1 MSYKILVTGTGTP
14 VGNSIAKYLSL
25 NGHSL
30 IATYNNKKP
39 KNLKNCKI
47 IKIDLSKN
55 IKKKINFDYLIHCAS
70 KIPKDGQSIKNY
82 RQNINFIK
90 NLLKLVNK
98 NKCRRIIFL
107 SAVSL
112 YGKPL
117 TKKIN
122 ENTAPR
128 NPKYYGQSKM
138 ICEKKIIEFSKNKK
152 INYTI
157 LRLPAIIGS
166 KIKNNFISNIF
177 EKISSK
183 QPVDIFN
190 INQEFNN
197 VIHINTLTKIIYKII
212 LKEKKNSIYL
222 VGSKHPIKV
231 KSIMKIIKESFYKD
245 VKFNIVKTKTKN
257 FILNNKKILKN
268 KYELISTKRTIIKG
282 IESFKK
288 YHNA

>member
-1 MSYKILVTGTGTP
+1 M
-14 VGNSIAKYLSL
+14 
-25 NGHSL
+25 
-30 IATYNNKKP
+30 
-39 KNLKNCKI
+39 
-47 IKIDLSKN
+47 
-55 IKKKINFDYLIHCAS
+55 
-70 KIPKDGQSIKNY
+70 
-82 RQNINFIK
+82 
-90 NLLKLVNK
+90 
-98 NKCRRIIFL
+98 
-107 SAVSL
+107 
-112 YGKPL
+112 

-183 QPVDIFN
+183 QSVDIFN

-197 VIHINTLTKIIYKII
+197 VIHISTLTKIIYKII